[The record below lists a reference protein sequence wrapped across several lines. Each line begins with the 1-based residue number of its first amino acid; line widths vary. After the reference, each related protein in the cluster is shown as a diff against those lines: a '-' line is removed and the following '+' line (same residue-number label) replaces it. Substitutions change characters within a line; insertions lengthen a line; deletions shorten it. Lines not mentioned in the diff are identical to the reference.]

1 VIPVALPR
9 PINWLQKPSST
20 TAYEEKIRRL
30 ELANFELRQ
39 RIDAAKEGIE
49 ELQSDIEPA
58 IEEVTESFQT
68 QIQAYRNLVLGMSET
83 LEALANSG
91 QLIPSTV
98 LQVIAET
105 MVEALE

>member
-1 VIPVALPR
+1 MALPR
-9 PINWLQKPSST
+9 PLNWLQKPSST

-30 ELANFELRQ
+30 ELENFELRQ
-39 RIDAAKEGIE
+39 RMAAAKEGIE
-49 ELQSDIEPA
+49 ELQSNIEPA

-68 QIQAYRNLVLGMSET
+68 QIQAYRNLVLGISET
-83 LEALANSG
+83 LGTLASSG
-91 QLIPSTV
+91 ESIPSAV